1 MGTTVI
7 PSVSPRT
14 ISDSIGILSPDI
26 VSYFTRVRTFTEK
39 LCEPLSTEDYV
50 IQPMEEV
57 SPTKWHLAHT
67 SWFFETF
74 VLKQYLKNYSPL
86 NPQYTYL
93 FNSYYN
99 QAGLRH
105 FRPKR
110 GLISRPTV
118 QDTYAYR
125 RYIDEHI
132 TDLLTGA
139 DERLLSEI
147 APLIILGCNH
157 EQQHQ
162 ELILTDIKYVFAQNP
177 LYPVYIPSDVK
188 MNGDIPSL
196 RWISYP
202 EGTYRIGFTGGV
214 FSYDN
219 EGPSHRVF
227 LEPYRLA
234 TRLITNREYIA
245 FIEDG
250 GYRRPELWLSLG
262 WNAVE
267 KNEWQAPL
275 YWNRHDDA
283 WWYFT
288 LGGFR
293 EVDLDEPVCHV
304 SYFEADAYA
313 RWADA
318 RLPYESEWEIS
329 AQDVPVEGNFVENE
343 RYHPVPLSGSAEYKD
358 IPLQLYGDV
367 WEWTQSH
374 YSPYPGFKP
383 VEGAIGE
390 YNGKFMCNQFVLR
403 GGSCATSKTHIRKTY
418 RNFFDP
424 HARWQFSGI
433 RLAKTE

>member
-1 MGTTVI
+1 V
-7 PSVSPRT
+7 
-14 ISDSIGILSPDI
+14 
-26 VSYFTRVRTFTEK
+26 
-39 LCEPLSTEDYV
+39 
-50 IQPMEEV
+50 
-57 SPTKWHLAHT
+57 
-67 SWFFETF
+67 
-74 VLKQYLKNYSPL
+74 KNYSPI
-86 NPQYTYL
+86 NSQYAYL

-99 QAGLRH
+99 QAGPKH
-105 FRPKR
+105 CRPKR

-118 QDTYAYR
+118 KDTYEYR
-125 RYIDEHI
+125 KYVDEHVNNLI
-132 TDLLTGA
+132 DNA
-139 DERLLSEI
+139 DERVLTEI

-162 ELILTDIKYVFAQNP
+162 ELMLTDIKFVFAQNP
-177 LYPVYIPSDVK
+177 LYPVYVPSSK
-188 MNGDIPSL
+188 ENRGDIPPL

-202 EGTYRIGFTGGV
+202 EGTFRIGFSGGE

-234 TRLITNREYIA
+234 SRLITNREYID

-267 KNEWQAPL
+267 TNGWGAPL
-275 YWNRHDDA
+275 YWEPHDSA
-283 WWYFT
+283 WNYFT

-293 EVDLDEPVCHV
+293 KVNPDEPVCHV

-313 RWADA
+313 RWAGT
-318 RLPYESEWEIS
+318 RLPTEFELEV
-329 AQDVPVEGNFVENE
+329 AAGGVPVLGNFVETGH
-343 RYHPVPLSGSAEYKD
+343 YHPVPFNQITEMSNG
-358 IPLQLYGDV
+358 PLQIYGDV

-390 YNGKFMCNQFVLR
+390 YNGKFMANQFVLR
-403 GGSCATSKTHIRKTY
+403 GGSCATSKIHIRKTY

-433 RLAKTE
+433 RLAETE